1 MDTNQ
6 IIAAAAET
14 AIPLTGNDKRKAS
27 CKAIGGEKKRKGHD
41 TEDIFNKKF
50 GIVSNTTYKA
60 EADCS
65 ISEENPRGAA
75 LLEALNDRFGVF
87 SANKNVSI
95 KTGKN
100 LQFVLGRIDEI
111 SGATTDE
118 EKLAAISQEALWQK
132 YLRKDFSEKPADWL
146 AYFTSNEGDGFQT
159 WSIFNMKQV
168 IEFILKGC
176 KWRVLETGRM
186 KGDFEDDS
194 KKGVRQYLT
203 YEYRTTHKSHFL
215 GANGGKGKEF
225 IDLLKNNIECYDI
238 MLAN

>member
-6 IIAAAAET
+6 IIVSET
-14 AIPLTGNDKRKAS
+14 NAIPLTGNDKRKAS

-65 ISEENPRGAA
+65 ISEENPRGST
-75 LLEALNDRFGVF
+75 LLMALNSKFGGLNT
-87 SANKNVSI
+87 NKNVSI

-111 SGATTDE
+111 SGANTDE
-118 EKLAAISQEALWQK
+118 EKLAAISKEALWQK

-146 AYFTSNEGDGFQT
+146 AYFTSNEEGGFQT

-168 IEFILKGC
+168 IDFILKEC

-215 GANGGKGKEF
+215 GANGGKGEEF
-225 IDLLKNNIECYDI
+225 IELLKNNILCYEI